1 MPPKAQS
8 AADMPFDL
16 KAVKLRPTVVA
27 DKDRPTPE
35 DLALQELRVRVKR
48 CAVKLTEELTLTFFF
63 PLHPPLFGQPSRE
76 KLKRKQ

>member
-35 DLALQELRVRVKR
+35 DLALQELRVRVSG
-48 CAVKLTEELTLTFFF
+48 AQLNLMMN
-63 PLHPPLFGQPSRE
+63 
-76 KLKRKQ
+76 

>member
-35 DLALQELRVRVKR
+35 DLALQELRVRVSV
-48 CAVKLTEELTLTFFF
+48 AQLN
-63 PLHPPLFGQPSRE
+63 
-76 KLKRKQ
+76 